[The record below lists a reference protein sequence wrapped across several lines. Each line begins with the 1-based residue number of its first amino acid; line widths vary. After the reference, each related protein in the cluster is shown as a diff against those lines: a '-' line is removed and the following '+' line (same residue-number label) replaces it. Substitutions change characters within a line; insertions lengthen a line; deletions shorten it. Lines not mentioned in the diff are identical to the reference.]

1 MSEALDR
8 RPQLRAALSEARK
21 PKCSMVVVDPFSL
34 DPFGMLAEKERPM
47 ISAGTNAAL
56 AAAKARG

>member
-1 MSEALDR
+1 
-8 RPQLRAALSEARK
+8 
-21 PKCSMVVVDPFSL
+21 MVVVDPFSL

-56 AAAKARG
+56 AAAKARGAILGGPRLTEARKLAHAVNMTGEV